1 MKKLPNSWKYIDEII
16 LNILSVDLFFD
27 SSNSKIVLNCNFENI
42 VKGRCVVKIE
52 KKKKKKKNKKLNKLK
67 G

>member
-27 SSNSKIVLNCNFENI
+27 SSNYKIVLNCNFENI
-42 VKGRCVVKIE
+42 VKGRCVVKI
-52 KKKKKKKNKKLNKLK
+52 KKKKK
-67 G
+67 